1 MLKCVKINYK
11 ILLLKFKS
19 YIHFLLFS
27 FSLSLFLF
35 FLDKPDWCLDWQ
47 NLVFV
52 RSNDHSTV
60 KGICR
65 LVCNVRSCWSCLTH
79 EVFKI

>member
-27 FSLSLFLF
+27 FSLSSFF
-35 FLDKPDWCLDWQ
+35 FLTNQTGVLTGK
-47 NLVFV
+47 
-52 RSNDHSTV
+52 T
-60 KGICR
+60 
-65 LVCNVRSCWSCLTH
+65 WSLSGQMTTLQSKAFAGLYAML
-79 EVFKI
+79 EVVGVV

>member
-35 FLDKPDWCLDWQ
+35 FLTNQTGVLTGK
-47 NLVFV
+47 
-52 RSNDHSTV
+52 T
-60 KGICR
+60 
-65 LVCNVRSCWSCLTH
+65 WSLSGQMTTLQSKAFAGLYAML
-79 EVFKI
+79 EVVGVV